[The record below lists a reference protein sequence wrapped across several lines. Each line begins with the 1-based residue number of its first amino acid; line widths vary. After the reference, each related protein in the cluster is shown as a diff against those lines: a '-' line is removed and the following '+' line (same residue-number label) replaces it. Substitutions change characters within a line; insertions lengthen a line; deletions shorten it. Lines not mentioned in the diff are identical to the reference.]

1 MSDTATTDE
10 GQEQILHDV
19 IILGGGPAG
28 FAAGIYA
35 GRGRLKTLVLDGM
48 GGGGQLNTIDII
60 ENFPGQTEAITGPD
74 LVDKMRQQMEK
85 FGTEITFDQAEKITV
100 DDAAQAVT
108 VEGAYGKYFGR
119 SLLLASGARHRKL
132 NVPGEDKLQGR
143 GVSYCATCDGA
154 FFKGQ
159 RVAVV
164 GGGDTAVKEAVYLSR
179 VVDHVTVI
187 HRRDQL
193 RAEKVIQEKALA
205 TENIDFLWDSVVES
219 IEGEDAVTGL
229 KIRNVKT
236 EEKSDLD
243 VTGAFIFVGI
253 LPNTDIVKGLVNL
266 DPSAFVV
273 VDADMRTSHARIFAA
288 GDVRSGSVRQ
298 IASAVGDGTTAI
310 LNIQELLDSETPPR
324 DQP

>member
-1 MSDTATTDE
+1 MSDTTATDE
-10 GQEQILHDV
+10 GQEQVLQDV

-48 GGGGQLNTIDII
+48 GGGGQLNTIDTI
-60 ENFPGQTEAITGPD
+60 ENFPGQLEAITGPD

-85 FGTEITFDQAEKITV
+85 FGTEITFDQAEKVTV
-100 DDAAQAVT
+100 DDDAQAIT
-108 VEGAYGKYFGR
+108 VEGAYGKYRGR
-119 SLLLASGARHRKL
+119 TLLLASGARHRHL
-132 NVPGEDKLQGR
+132 NVPGEEKLQGR

-205 TENIDFLWDSVVES
+205 SENIDFLWDSVVES

-236 EEKSDLD
+236 EEKSELT
-243 VTGAFIFVGI
+243 VTGVFVFVGI

-273 VDADMRTSHARIFAA
+273 VDADMRTSHPRIFAA

-310 LNIQELLDSETPPR
+310 LNIQEHLDSETPPR
-324 DQP
+324 EQS